1 TPKKKVYF
9 ESLIHARE
17 WITGSTLQYVLNHLI
32 TNRQSDPAIKSLLD
46 QIEIIAVPVVNPDGY
61 AYTWSGDR
69 LWRKNRRSVT
79 GGVGIDLNR
88 NFPYGWGGAGAS
100 TSPSSETYRGPSA
113 ASESETQAIVN
124 YFKSQGPFLGA
135 IDFHSYSQLILR
147 PYGTTQ
153 TLSPHEAQHKALGE
167 GIKQK
172 IAAVAGTSYINER
185 SIDLYACSG
194 TASDWFYAG
203 NNQKTYGY
211 TIELSPDADDPNG
224 FVLPPE
230 SIIPVAQDITPAVI
244 YFLETVLSN
253 PL

>member
-1 TPKKKVYF
+1 
-9 ESLIHARE
+9 
-17 WITGSTLQYVLNHLI
+17 
-32 TNRQSDPAIKSLLD
+32 DPAIKSLLD

-113 ASESETQAIVN
+113 ASEAETKAIVN

-172 IAAVAGTSYINER
+172 IADVAGTSYINER

-211 TIELSPDADDPNG
+211 TIELSPDANASNG
-224 FVLPPE
+224 FVLPP
-230 SIIPVAQDITPAVI
+230 SRIIPVGKEITPAVI
-244 YFLETVLSN
+244 YFLQTVLAK